1 MAGRTALILRAHIAG
16 TNGKGSTAA
25 FLESILRR
33 AGFRTGLNT
42 SPHLEKINERIR
54 VNGEEISDEAF
65 AETFTRIQALNE
77 ELLAAGK
84 LRAHPTYFECVTAM
98 AFEYFARAR
107 VEFGVFEVGLGGR
120 LDATNILTP
129 VVSII
134 TRVDFDHENFLGHS
148 LAEIAA
154 EKAGILKPSV
164 PVVVAE
170 QRPEALEVIR
180 ARARELGCPV
190 IETAAAFRIE
200 KEWMENG
207 CSRARV
213 TEVESG
219 WPLELAPRLPGKFQ
233 IQNSLNAVAAARYLQ
248 KRGYRISDDAIT
260 QGIAEAVWPGRLEK
274 LQTEPGCLSGW
285 RAQSFGG
292 ERACGLPGAEPRGRK
307 IWLVFGAL
315 RDKAVDEIA
324 GVLFPHAA
332 EVIFTAA
339 AHHARDF
346 RRPAGGNHVASRR
359 AFHDCSRR
367 GSRARICARPGRCA
381 RRRHRRRVALPC
393 RATAPLLEK
402 SRAGRRALKNTV
414 EYRGSGSDT
423 VFPDTLNIDG
433 EEKFKGTEAREKRD
447 ARRDEFGARA
457 RSSASSWARLPIGRR
472 WSTPSRTLTELA
484 CRTKRAWFLRIARR
498 TCFLNTR
505 RARRSAALK

>member
-1 MAGRTALILRAHIAG
+1 MNYEAAVRYLLSLGRELAAPTQAAAAKFDLENITILAERLGRPDRAYPSAHIAG

-25 FLESILRR
+25 FLESILRC

-42 SPHLEKINERIR
+42 SPHLEKINERIC
-54 VNGEEISDEAF
+54 VNGEEISDDAF
-65 AETFTRIQALNE
+65 AETFARIQALNE
-77 ELLAAGK
+77 ELLAAGR

-129 VVSII
+129 VVSVI

-164 PVVVAE
+164 PLILAE

-180 ARARELGCPV
+180 ARAGELTCPV
-190 IETAAAFRIE
+190 VETTAAFRVE
-200 KEWMENG
+200 KERMENG

-219 WPLELAPRLPGKFQ
+219 WSLELVPRLPGKFQ

-248 KRGYRISDDAIT
+248 KRGYHLSDDAIT

-274 LQTEPGCLSGW
+274 LQSSPDVY
-285 RAQSFGG
+285 FD
-292 ERACGLPGAEPRGRK
+292 GAHNPSAARELTAFLEQNLAGRRV
-307 IWLVFGAL
+307 WLVFGAL

-324 GVLFPHAA
+324 GVLFAHAA
-332 EVIFTAA
+332 EVIFTQPRTTRAISVAQLAEITSHHAAHFAVIPEPEAALEYALDGAA
-339 AHHARDF
+339 ANDAIVV
-346 RRPAGGNHVASRR
+346 AGSLYLVGQLRHYWKNRAQVA
-359 AFHDCSRR
+359 AH
-367 GSRARICARPGRCA
+367 
-381 RRRHRRRVALPC
+381 
-393 RATAPLLEK
+393 
-402 SRAGRRALKNTV
+402 
-414 EYRGSGSDT
+414 
-423 VFPDTLNIDG
+423 
-433 EEKFKGTEAREKRD
+433 
-447 ARRDEFGARA
+447 
-457 RSSASSWARLPIGRR
+457 
-472 WSTPSRTLTELA
+472 
-484 CRTKRAWFLRIARR
+484 
-498 TCFLNTR
+498 
-505 RARRSAALK
+505 